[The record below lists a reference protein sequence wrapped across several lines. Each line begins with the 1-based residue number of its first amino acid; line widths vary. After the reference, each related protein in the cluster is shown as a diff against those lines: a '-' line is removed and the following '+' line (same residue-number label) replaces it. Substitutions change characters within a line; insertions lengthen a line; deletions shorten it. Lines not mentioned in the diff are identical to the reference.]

1 MYFTYWI
8 QQHLEQP
15 AARVCPIS
23 ETHARWMFVLLAR
36 VDDFITADEQ
46 SSLRTLARGC
56 ISLIRERMQQPPA
69 EDPSDRIIGVPSCWM
84 VVAAVTG
91 MWGQRDLWM
100 DAESMLS
107 ELSTS

>member
-8 QQHLEQP
+8 QQYLEQP
-15 AARVCPIS
+15 AARACPIS

-36 VDDFITADEQ
+36 VDGFITADEQ
-46 SSLRTLARGC
+46 SSLRTLARAC
-56 ISLIRERMQQPPA
+56 ISLIKERMQQPPA
-69 EDPSDRIIGVPSCWM
+69 EDAPGRVIGVSSCWM
-84 VVAAVTG
+84 VVATVTG

-107 ELSTS
+107 SLSAS